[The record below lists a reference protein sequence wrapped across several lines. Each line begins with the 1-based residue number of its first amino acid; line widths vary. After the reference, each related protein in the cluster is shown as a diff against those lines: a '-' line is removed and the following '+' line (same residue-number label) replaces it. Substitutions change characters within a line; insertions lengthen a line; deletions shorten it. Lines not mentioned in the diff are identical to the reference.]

1 MTEATTIR
9 PIGGYSIKDAGALL
23 GGLCRASVYNA
34 VNRGDLELVKVGGRS
49 IITAKSIQALIERG
63 QKVAA

>member
-1 MTEATTIR
+1 MTQVTAIN
-9 PIGGYSIKDAGALL
+9 PIGGYSIKDAGSLL

-49 IITAKSIQALIERG
+49 IITARSIQALIERG
-63 QKVAA
+63 QRVAA